1 MDEENKVTENTENN
15 EDVDLFGSEESDS
28 DNDLSFLLA
37 DNKEQGET
45 ESQEKDEGES
55 QETESTSPDP
65 TPEPAPAPTLEA
77 EPVKPSVSP
86 DIAALTDSISKLV
99 EKKAEAPQVTQPAK
113 QYTKEEIDKLT
124 GRFVISKEIA
134 ETMGFIDPTP
144 VQLAALQTFA
154 DSVSK
159 HGYMLSS
166 IAQRAELEKIAK
178 AFEDRFNNV
187 EQRLAPVQS
196 IYEKQQIESLANKF
210 YTDYPDLKG
219 YESIVDTVAASLV
232 PDVKSG
238 TIQFTDAVKKTAEHA
253 RSIVKQFA
261 GAQAPA
267 QANHSAPVRQMN
279 QIETGGRSQQG
290 TTSRAHEMPDWL

>member
-28 DNDLSFLLA
+28 DNDLSFLL
-37 DNKEQGET
+37 DSNTEQEET
-45 ESQEKDEGES
+45 ENQEEGEGEG
-55 QETESTSPDP
+55 QETESTSPAP
-65 TPEPAPAPTLEA
+65 TPAPTPEA

-99 EKKAEAPQVTQPAK
+99 EKKAEAPQAAQPVK

-178 AFEDRFNNV
+178 SFEDRFNNV

-210 YTDYPDLKG
+210 YTDNPDLKG

-232 PDVKSG
+232 SDVKSG
-238 TIQFTDAVKKTAEHA
+238 TIQFIDAVKKTAEHA

-261 GAQAPA
+261 GAQAPV

-290 TTSRAHEMPDWL
+290 TTSRAHETPDWL